1 MKFRASLHRNSTFAI
16 ASNPRTVN
24 IFLLLFYHFLKVLVT
39 TASRLFYRRSV
50 LVNMKYLQRD
60 APCIVVSNHPSTLL
74 DPFNVVTRVRREVFF
89 LANASLFKTSFT
101 NWFLNTFYCIP
112 VERYQDTGGKPL
124 NNEQA
129 FQRSIDFLAKGGRLY
144 VAPEGSSIPEQRL
157 RPVKTG
163 TARIALQA
171 EAAHNFQL
179 QLYILPVGLT
189 YSNPRAFRATMRM
202 EATTPI
208 RVADYEA
215 SFRQDSAAA
224 VRELTQAIHEGISSG
239 MIDTENQEEERLLR
253 RLHALL
259 QHSNPL
265 PEEEAYQRLKQ
276 QVLPGLRK
284 LAKQHPAAYQQLEN
298 GVRGYFR
305 YLQQL
310 GLSDAAVARPDGK
323 PSEWF
328 QLLAGAPLALYGWL
342 NHVLSFPIPG
352 WVNRRFNRDASYES
366 TFQFVTSWLVFP
378 LAYALQISLVAW
390 LSQSAALTWAYA
402 LSLLPSGLWTE
413 RYLHLWRQARA
424 RRHYRRKGAAVQREL
439 EQQRAELLL
448 GARAL

>member
-1 MKFRASLHRNSTFAI
+1 M
-16 ASNPRTVN
+16 N
-24 IFLLLFYHFLKVLVT
+24 IFLLLFYHFLKILVT

-89 LANASLFKTSFT
+89 LANASLFKTPFT

-129 FQRSIDFLAKGGRLY
+129 FQRSIDFLARGGRLY
-144 VAPEGSSIPEQRL
+144 VAPEGTSISEQRL

-179 QLYILPVGLT
+179 QLHILPVGLT
-189 YSNPRAFRATMRM
+189 YSDPRAFRADMRM
-202 EATTPI
+202 EATKPI
-208 RVADYEA
+208 RAADYEA
-215 SFRQDSAAA
+215 RYRESPSEA
-224 VRELTQAIHEGISSG
+224 VRELTQAIHQGISDG
-239 MIDTENQEEERLLR
+239 MIDTLNRDEETLLR

-259 QHSNPL
+259 QHSEPL
-265 PEEEAYQRLKQ
+265 PMEEAYQRLKQ

-284 LAKQHPAAYQQLEN
+284 FDKQHPAAYQQLEN
-298 GVRGYFR
+298 GVHSYFR
-305 YLQQL
+305 HLQQL

-323 PSEWF
+323 ASEWLI
-328 QLLAGAPLALYGWL
+328 LLAGAPLALYGWL
-342 NHVLSFPIPG
+342 NHVLSYPIPG

-378 LAYALQISLVAW
+378 LAYALQIGLVSW
-390 LSQSAALTWAYA
+390 LGQSAALTWIYA

-413 RYLHLWRQARA
+413 HYLHLWRRARA
-424 RRHYRRKGAAVQREL
+424 RRNYLRKGAAVRSEL